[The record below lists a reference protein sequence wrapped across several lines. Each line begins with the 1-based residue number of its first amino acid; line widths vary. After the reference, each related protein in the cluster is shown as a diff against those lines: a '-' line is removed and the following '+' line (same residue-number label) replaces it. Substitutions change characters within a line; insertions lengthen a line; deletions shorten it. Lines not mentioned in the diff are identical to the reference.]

1 MAKSPGNVA
10 PIDTTAGEQAYAL
23 AIEHRAQLDP
33 RLPSGTIDGLNA
45 DLRTLGVS
53 PAPQLSAPAAPPP
66 SPQAPSLAEAL
77 GVAMNLVTAIHETV
91 LGARAKPAVRK
102 AYGAASKAVGKEVK
116 SVLAAAEKIVAQ
128 ATGNPSEALAL
139 GILPADITALQAAE
153 RDLSAAEAAAHGNG
167 GQAEA
172 TRAEKRAAA
181 ARILEAASRIA
192 GAGALSFAQNAAIR
206 AQFEA
211 LKLKKK
217 RA

>member
-1 MAKSPGNVA
+1 MAKSPGNLA

-23 AIEHRAQLDP
+23 AIEHRTQLDP

-53 PAPQLSAPAAPPP
+53 PTPQPSAPAEAPP

-77 GVAMNLVTAIHETV
+77 EVAANLVTAIHETV

-102 AYGAASKAVGKEVK
+102 AYGAASKAVGKEVER
-116 SVLAAAEKIVAQ
+116 VLAAAEKIVAQ

-139 GILPADITALQAAE
+139 GILPADITALRAAE
-153 RDLSAAEAAAHGNG
+153 SDLSAAEAAARGNG
-167 GQAEA
+167 GQAGA
-172 TRAEKRAAA
+172 TRKEKHAAA
-181 ARILEAASRIA
+181 TRMLEAIGRIA
-192 GAGALSFAQNAAIR
+192 GAGALSFAQNAAVR

-211 LKLKKK
+211 LKPKKK
-217 RA
+217 G